1 MGAPWRPL
9 GSLSSWSVQLC
20 APLAQRAVGDVTVLS
35 LSEVHLTCQ
44 LEAAEEA
51 SVLCDLPV

>member
-1 MGAPWRPL
+1 MAAWWPL
-9 GSLSSWSVQLC
+9 GSLSSRSVRWYGR
-20 APLAQRAVGDVTVLS
+20 LAQRAVGDVTVLS

-44 LEAAEEA
+44 LAAAEET